1 MSIECD
7 CNVTGTTTST
17 NQEYIEGYCSCKD
30 GVGGERCNQCLNG
43 YYNFSTDGC
52 TGISYSTMVH
62 YYISLFVL
70 QLVIVMLTTLLVYYV
85 TMVSACVH
93 WALLDHSAMNATMV
107 GIILPAVAVSHATA
121 HSWEVNQMFVINLP
135 VHVTALMEPLVT
147 SVMPALMV
155 PS

>member
-1 MSIECD
+1 
-7 CNVTGTTTST
+7 
-17 NQEYIEGYCSCKD
+17 
-30 GVGGERCNQCLNG
+30 
-43 YYNFSTDGC
+43 
-52 TGISYSTMVH
+52 MVH

-107 GIILPAVAVSHATA
+107 GIILPAVVVSHATVS
-121 HSWEVNQMFVINLP
+121 SWEVNQMFVINLP